1 MPGPDY
7 LAPSANFFF
16 APSSRKHGLLH
27 SLPAKS
33 MADTLLKQYWLA
45 VHPVATAVHRP
56 SFERQYASF
65 WKDISNGL
73 EPRASLQALVLAA
86 MLSAAV
92 SLSEDTVTTE
102 YGTTKA
108 ELVENFKEATEAA
121 LSRANVVRTTKLE
134 TLQAFVM
141 YLVGFYFLFFSWP
154 ILVHISD
161 FSRYLFAVL
170 KSRGLIRRSLLWR

>member
-108 ELVENFKEATEAA
+108 ELVDNFKEATEAA

-141 YLVGFYFLFFSWP
+141 YLVGFYFPTLAHP
-154 ILVHISD
+154 RLYHLTLLD
-161 FSRYLFAVL
+161 T
-170 KSRGLIRRSLLWR
+170 SLPH